1 MSSLSA
7 IDTARSRHEAAL
19 ADVAGARISLSEQ
32 VYGDHVQ
39 AATGQRRLLTLQ
51 ASLLSAEAVSRAWGQ
66 QFLVGLKSWLDV
78 MNAARELAQVE
89 VQIAD
94 VSTEQ
99 LLYSWRLSILAQG
112 VDAAMT
118 AAK

>member
-1 MSSLSA
+1 MLS
-7 IDTARSRHEAAL
+7 
-19 ADVAGARISLSEQ
+19 
-32 VYGDHVQ
+32 
-39 AATGQRRLLTLQ
+39 LQ
-51 ASLLSAEAVSRAWGQ
+51 ASLLSAEAVSQAWSQ

-99 LLYSWRLSILAQG
+99 LLLSWRLSILARG
-112 VDAAMT
+112 VDTAMSEGQSRE
-118 AAK
+118 